1 MPSSGAGGPCN
12 HCGISHSCCWRRGP
26 ASKPVLCNA
35 CGSRYL
41 VKRSL
46 EGYQPLQSRR
56 EGGSKAAAAAKD
68 SSGSEGSKPVGRR
81 APASAAGRAAKPKR
95 AAQKRPDS
103 DWSSD
108 LEDSHLSG
116 GSASLSDD
124 TGGSGPA
131 AAAGARRAAAQARL
145 QRSPS
150 PAKAPRLDTSYI
162 TSQAQL
168 KDIGSS
174 DFSAIAAAWFP
185 AATGAAAF
193 FPGVSSTLRLKS
205 RKPVIVSMSAVW

>member
-1 MPSSGAGGPCN
+1 
-12 HCGISHSCCWRRGP
+12 
-26 ASKPVLCNA
+26 
-35 CGSRYL
+35 

-46 EGYQPLQSRR
+46 EGYQPLQTRR
-56 EGGSKAAAAAKD
+56 EGSSKAAAAKD
-68 SSGSEGSKPVGRR
+68 SSGSEGSKPAGRR
-81 APASAAGRAAKPKR
+81 APGPAAGRAAKPKR

-108 LEDSHLSG
+108 LEDSQLSG
-116 GSASLSDD
+116 GSASLTED

-131 AAAGARRAAAQARL
+131 AAAGARRAAAEARR

-150 PAKAPRLDTSYI
+150 PAKLPRLDTSYI

-185 AATGAAAF
+185 AATSAAAS
-193 FPGVSSTLRLKS
+193 FPGMGSTLRLKS
-205 RKPVIVSMSAVW
+205 RKPVVVAMSAVW